1 MLDRRLMSVA
11 ALGLSASVALTGCSG
26 KDVADKAK
34 QHASAL
40 ATNSQAQALKS
51 KAATAAKSKLS
62 DITGSASAT
71 GSMGASGSAAAGS
84 AGATVDLGKFAGNRK
99 AKVVGA
105 FYTKRRQGKPGPFLV
120 TVTGVK
126 GGQVSVCVGPKGKRS
141 QTVVVAK
148 GKVKGVRKGTAT
160 CS

>member
-1 MLDRRLMSVA
+1 MLNRRLVSVA
-11 ALGLSASVALTGCSG
+11 ALGLSATFALTGCSG
-26 KDVADKAK
+26 KDVANKAQ

-71 GSMGASGSAAAGS
+71 GASGSASAATT
-84 AGATVDLGKFAGNRK
+84 GATVDLGTFATNRK

-126 GGQVSVCVGPKGKRS
+126 ARRVSVCVGPKGTTSR
-141 QTVVVAK
+141 TVIVAK
-148 GKVKGVRKGTAT
+148 GKVKAVRKGTAS
-160 CS
+160 CA